1 MFHHIS
7 TIPSSIP
14 RLQYLCTFL
23 KNKHLITD
31 LIIGY
36 PWWFLLFVIFTGL
49 IVAGLLYYKNKSN
62 KLGTLLTV
70 LLFIFRF
77 TTVFLLAFLLLS
89 PFLKTRK
96 KNLEK
101 PIILIGIDNSRSL
114 ALSKDSAYYKSGF
127 ISQIKNLED
136 KLSGKY
142 NVDTYLFGD
151 KTRLAWPPDFE
162 DGTSNY
168 ANLFKTLKENYAGMN
183 VGALIV
189 AGDGINNRGIDPVFA
204 ASALNYPVYTIA
216 MGDTTTNKDLKIND
230 VRYNSIVYRNEDF
243 PVEVNLVAE
252 KMKGNQ
258 ATVSIY
264 AFGKLQA
271 KKQFFIGTGHF
282 NRSISFILPAKK
294 PGMQRIRIKTQTLGK
309 EANTQNNVR
318 DIFVNILENRRKI
331 LIMANA
337 PHPDIAAIRE
347 SLQINGNFKTDV
359 YYPGTFKGKTE
370 DYDLVIFHNL
380 PSVKQ
385 PYSRFFKDFEQ
396 KKIPAL
402 FITGKQ
408 TAFARLKNLFTGVVI
423 RPAGYHFDDAQ
434 AEYNPAFSLFNLNE
448 ETVKKMEKFPPLVVP
463 LGNYQLSSGASV
475 LAWQRISKLTTNFPL
490 IVFDEKE
497 GIRRGMI
504 TGEGLWMWR
513 MYDYL
518 QNDNTGTFDELLNKT
533 VQLLLARKDK
543 RFFRITTKHEY
554 TSGKDVT
561 VKAELYNQSWEPVN
575 DVDVNFI
582 LTNEDGEQYNYVF
595 SPFKKGYVL
604 NLKKLPV
611 GVYNYSA
618 TAKPGNEK
626 YKSGGEFIVAGRSL
640 ESRNL
645 NADYALLYRLAQQH
659 DGRMIFPGEIKDI
672 PKLLSARDDL
682 KTKVY
687 YEEKYTGLNAWPYL
701 AGLIMLLLAVEW
713 FLRKYFG
720 SY

>member
-1 MFHHIS
+1 M
-7 TIPSSIP
+7 
-14 RLQYLCTFL
+14 
-23 KNKHLITD
+23 ITN

-36 PWWFLLFVIFTGL
+36 PWWFLLLVILTGL
-49 IVAGLLYYKNKSN
+49 LVAGLLYYKNKSN

-77 TTVFLLAFLLLS
+77 ITVSLLAFLLLS

-96 KNLEK
+96 KDLEK
-101 PIILIGIDNSRSL
+101 PIILIGIDNSRSVI
-114 ALSKDSAYYKSGF
+114 LSKDSADYKSGF
-127 ISQIKNLED
+127 ISQIKSLKD
-136 KLSGKY
+136 RLSEKY
-142 NVDTYLFGD
+142 NVDTYLFGT
-151 KTRLAWPPDFE
+151 KTRLAWPPDFK

-168 ANLFKTLKENYAGMN
+168 ANLFKSLKENYTGMN

-204 ASALNYPVYTIA
+204 ASSLNYPVYTIA
-216 MGDTTTNKDLKIND
+216 LGDTTTNKDLKIND
-230 VRYNSIVYRNEDF
+230 VRFNSIVYRNEDF
-243 PVEVNLVAE
+243 PVEVNLIAG
-252 KMKGNQ
+252 KMKGNK
-258 ATVSIY
+258 ATVSLY

-271 KKQFFIGTGHF
+271 KKQFFISTDHF
-282 NRSISFILPAKK
+282 NRSFSFILPAEK
-294 PGMQRIRIKTQTLGK
+294 PGMQRIRIKTQTQGK
-309 EANTQNNVR
+309 ETNLQNNVR

-331 LIMANA
+331 LILANA

-347 SLQINGNFKTDV
+347 SLQKNGNFKTTV
-359 YYPGTFKGKTE
+359 YYPGTFKGSPD

-380 PSVKQ
+380 PSFKQ
-385 PYSRFFKDFEQ
+385 TYSRFFKDFE
-396 KKIPAL
+396 KKNIPAL

-408 TAFARLKNLFTGVVI
+408 TAFSRLKGLFTGVDI
-423 RPAGYHFDDAQ
+423 RPAGYNFDDAQ
-434 AEYNPAFSLFNLNE
+434 PEYNPSFSLFSLSE

-463 LGNYQLSSGASV
+463 LGNYQLSGGASV
-475 LAWQRISKLTTNFPL
+475 FAWQRINKLTTGFPL
-490 IVFDEKE
+490 IVFDEKN

-518 QNDNTGTFDELLNKT
+518 QNDNTNTFDELLNKT

-554 TSGKDVT
+554 ASGEDVT
-561 VKAELYNQSWEPVN
+561 VKAELYNPSYEPVN

-582 LTNEDGEQYNYVF
+582 LTNENGEQYNYVF

-618 TAKPGNEK
+618 TAKLGNEK
-626 YKSGGEFIVAGRSL
+626 YKSWGKFIVAGRSL

-659 DGRMIFPGEIKDI
+659 DGRLIFPDEIKDI
-672 PKLLSARDDL
+672 PKLLAARDDL

-687 YEEKYTGLNAWPYL
+687 YEEKYTGLNTLPWL